1 MWLAPLFFLAAHC
14 PGLLRRLREPA
25 AHGAFWMSGHVRRVT
40 AANAR
45 RLFDRPGRLA
55 RYRYA
60 CGVVSS
66 FVDFVVDVG
75 EVRGWS
81 PTRLRG
87 RVAESFGVESYI
99 AARRANPGAIH
110 VTAHKGSL
118 EVGLAALRD
127 VEPRVHVVFKRD
139 AFGTFE
145 KLRSE
150 MRATLGV
157 NELAVDDGWQ
167 TLMAMRSALES
178 DEVIVMQGDRA
189 MPGQRAQ
196 PVRVRGGQLLL
207 PVGPATLARLTGSP
221 IVPDFT
227 IRRPDGRFEVHLLEP
242 IVVDPDAPLVGGLE
256 PALVAIGAAI
266 DRFLARYPQQWL
278 VLEPAFAEDSA
289 RVDPRHPDR

>member
-1 MWLAPLFFLAAHC
+1 MWLAPLFFLAARC
-14 PGLLRRLREPA
+14 PGLLRRLRGPA
-25 AHGAFWMSGHVRRVT
+25 AHGAFWVSGHVRRVT
-40 AANAR
+40 ALNAR

-60 CGVVSS
+60 CGVVGS
-66 FVDFVVDVG
+66 FIDFVVDVG

-81 PTRLRG
+81 PQRLRG
-87 RVAESFGVESYI
+87 RVAESFGVDAYM
-99 AARRANPGAIH
+99 AARQSKRGAIL
-110 VTAHKGSL
+110 VTAHMGSF

-127 VEPRVHVVFKRD
+127 VEPRVHVIFKRD

-167 TLMAMRSALES
+167 TLMAMRGALEA

-196 PVRVRGGQLLL
+196 AVRVRGGHLLL
-207 PVGPATLARLTGSP
+207 PVGPATLSRLTGSP
-221 IVPDFT
+221 VVPVFT

-242 IVVDPDAPLVGGLE
+242 IVCDPAAPLVDGVE

-266 DRFLARYPQQWL
+266 DGFLARYPEQWL
-278 VLEPAFAEDSA
+278 VLEPAFVEDSA
-289 RVDPRHPDR
+289 RVDPRPPDR